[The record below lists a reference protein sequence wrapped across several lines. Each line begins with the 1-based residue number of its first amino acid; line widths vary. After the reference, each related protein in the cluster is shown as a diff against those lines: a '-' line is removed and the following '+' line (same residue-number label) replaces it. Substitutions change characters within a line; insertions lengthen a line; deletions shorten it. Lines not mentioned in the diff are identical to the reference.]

1 LWRRFTVRRYAIR
14 TKLVNYHM
22 TRCEQKT
29 NQNKAIIEM
38 SIIYKK
44 TSTISFRIDSE
55 YDKLLRNE
63 AEEKKVSL
71 NTLANQ
77 IFGEHLEWQR
87 YAERFGTI
95 VISKNGFRLILES
108 LSEANV
114 VDLAIN
120 IAQKNPIEFILFKWK
135 DLSSTNV
142 INFIKMYLG
151 HCCHV
156 QYDYVKDHDTNK
168 FSIRHELGRKGSL
181 FLKAYFETVI
191 QTTLR
196 RDSEITFTDNNITL
210 VFKE

>member
-1 LWRRFTVRRYAIR
+1 MA
-14 TKLVNYHM
+14 VNYHM
-22 TRCEQKT
+22 ARCVQKT
-29 NQNKAIIEM
+29 HQNKAIIEM
-38 SIIYKK
+38 SIIKK

-55 YDKLLRNE
+55 YDKILRNE

-87 YAERFGTI
+87 YTERFGTI
-95 VISKNGFRLILES
+95 EISKNALRLILKS
-108 LSEANV
+108 LSEAKV

-120 IAQKNPIEFILFKWK
+120 IAQKNPIEFMLFKWK
-135 DLSSTNV
+135 DHFSTNA

-151 HCCHV
+151 HCWHL
-156 QYDYVKDHDTNK
+156 QFDYVKDQGTNK
-168 FSIRHELGRKGSL
+168 FSICHELGRKGSL
-181 FLKAYFETVI
+181 FLKAFLETII

-210 VFKE
+210 IFKE